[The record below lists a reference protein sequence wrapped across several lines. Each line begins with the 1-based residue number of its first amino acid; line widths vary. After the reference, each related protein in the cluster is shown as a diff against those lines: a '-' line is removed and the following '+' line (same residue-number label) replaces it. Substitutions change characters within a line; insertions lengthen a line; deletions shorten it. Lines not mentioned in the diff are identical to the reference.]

1 MLVTLKDASKKYIDK
16 IILDNINLSIEDS
29 DKIGILGVNGIGTS
43 TLLKVIVGE
52 SELDSGTIYYKKNI
66 KISYMP

>member
-16 IILDNINLSIEDS
+16 IILDNVNLSIEEN
-29 DKIGILGVNGIGTS
+29 DKIGILGVNGIGKS

-66 KISYMP
+66 KINEN